1 MDLIKT
7 KQEYNYLENKMFT
20 LTEVNNK
27 IKVYHKSG
35 RLELTKEEA
44 DQLISEL
51 QSFRK
56 MLRWTVLIDYGVKY
70 EVKND

>member
-1 MDLIKT
+1 
-7 KQEYNYLENKMFT
+7 MFN
-20 LTEVNNK
+20 LAEVNNK
-27 IKVYHKSG
+27 IKIYHKSG
-35 RLELTKEEA
+35 MLELTKEEA

>member
-1 MDLIKT
+1 
-7 KQEYNYLENKMFT
+7 MFT
-20 LTEVNNK
+20 LAEVNNK

-35 RLELTKEEA
+35 HLEITKEEA

-56 MLRWTVLIDYGVKY
+56 RLRWKVLIDYGIKY